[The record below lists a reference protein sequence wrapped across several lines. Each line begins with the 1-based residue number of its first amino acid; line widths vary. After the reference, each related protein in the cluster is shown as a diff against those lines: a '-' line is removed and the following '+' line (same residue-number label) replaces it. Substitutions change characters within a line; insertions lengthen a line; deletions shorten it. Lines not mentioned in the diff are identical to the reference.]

1 MDNGINIIVVED
13 QDAVREVIVASLRG
27 KGHHVVGVESAEVF
41 NEVQNTMRVD
51 MMVIDLNLPG
61 EDGLSLT
68 RRVRSSMP
76 KTGIILLT
84 ARNALSQRLDGY
96 ESGAD
101 MYLTKPASIDELN
114 GSIKA
119 IYQRMQYVC
128 TG

>member
-1 MDNGINIIVVED
+1 
-13 QDAVREVIVASLRG
+13 
-27 KGHHVVGVESAEVF
+27 
-41 NEVQNTMRVD
+41 